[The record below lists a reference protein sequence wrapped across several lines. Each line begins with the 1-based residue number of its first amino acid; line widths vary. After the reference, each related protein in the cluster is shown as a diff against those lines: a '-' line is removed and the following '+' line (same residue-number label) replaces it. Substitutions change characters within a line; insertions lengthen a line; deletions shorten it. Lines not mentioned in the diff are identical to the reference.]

1 MILNIFIVQYMV
13 KHSIISESYYITY
26 HIISYDINCKG
37 EMLRTPC
44 QAQVK
49 QLAQVQALFL
59 GGTCVT
65 IQLKAYCPWSQN
77 VKGSWHQSN
86 MAHAVA

>member
-1 MILNIFIVQYMV
+1 MNISKLKSGTNLRSPKLGYV
-13 KHSIISESYYITY
+13 
-26 HIISYDINCKG
+26 CKG
-37 EMLRTPC
+37 EMFRTPC